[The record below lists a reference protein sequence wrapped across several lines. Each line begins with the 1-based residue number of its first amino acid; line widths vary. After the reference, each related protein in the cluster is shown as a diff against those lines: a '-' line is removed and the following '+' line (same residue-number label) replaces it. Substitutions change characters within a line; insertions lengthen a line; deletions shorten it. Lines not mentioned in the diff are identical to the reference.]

1 MTIRWF
7 AGDCL
12 SFSQSLQMSFL
23 RVASIFNAV
32 ITPYLAHLYG
42 PMTSFYMGIV
52 ICFVSVA
59 GAILLLNL
67 DLYYF
72 NKSNDEK
79 IEIQSLSNIS
89 RLFLCI
95 SLLSTCFYSVS
106 QVFNMYLPEN
116 ILFFHAS
123 SVKS

>member
-89 RLFLCI
+89 R
-95 SLLSTCFYSVS
+95 VS
-106 QVFNMYLPEN
+106 YP
-116 ILFFHAS
+116 I
-123 SVKS
+123 

>member
-72 NKSNDEK
+72 NKSCL
-79 IEIQSLSNIS
+79 IVSILSLGNGMD
-89 RLFLCI
+89 LLYGFGFLRK
-95 SLLSTCFYSVS
+95 SV
-106 QVFNMYLPEN
+106 
-116 ILFFHAS
+116 I
-123 SVKS
+123 KKGD